1 MSSIVSAE
9 KGKTRNAYLIL
20 LHLKI
25 KVKLMNF
32 KIRRDQYDYFFFF
45 LNENEVM
52 YLCYTFPLK
61 RFLRKVI
68 AFYSFIIYRFLISNY
83 DNIVFHCTRA
93 SGTKL
98 GGGKKLLRRLLV
110 LYFAIY
116 FLFSSSGQDIP
127 VIQKKEKITCIVISQ
142 KQKILHILTYAPTH
156 FLKTSSQH
164 RMWVEI
170 RVFCVWKWG
179 NKMSSRIMTDL

>member
-1 MSSIVSAE
+1 MNSIVSAE
-9 KGKTRNAYLIL
+9 KGKTHNAYLIL

-32 KIRRDQYDYFFFF
+32 MIRRDQYDYFFFF
-45 LNENEVM
+45 LNENEVI

-98 GGGKKLLRRLLV
+98 GGGKKLLRQLLV

-116 FLFSSSGQDIP
+116 FLFSLSGQDIP
-127 VIQKKEKITCIVISQ
+127 VIQKKEKNNLYCNLQ
-142 KQKILHILTYAPTH
+142 KAENPTDPQVCTNT
-156 FLKTSSQH
+156 FPENIKSTEN
-164 RMWVEI
+164 VG
-170 RVFCVWKWG
+170 G
-179 NKMSSRIMTDL
+179 N